1 MCKYSPLPCC
11 FVLLVTPTLAPFRSA
26 QAPAAWDNW
35 SLVFPRWG
43 HRAGMQVPVS
53 PPVAHARKRL
63 GLGLNGLHF
72 SSPELAGNC
81 TWADLAR
88 NGLKWSIRRQRG
100 VPFFKVQGSLVK
112 SPTSQAMLTWTWVSA
127 QRSVVP
133 AYIVHLPNDNE
144 LSTYFAVKYGAL
156 PLHAIKQKGCKM
168 CHSINF
174 KQNPSQMSPWNQ
186 SMGLLQIWR
195 N

>member
-1 MCKYSPLPCC
+1 M
-11 FVLLVTPTLAPFRSA
+11 
-26 QAPAAWDNW
+26 
-35 SLVFPRWG
+35 
-43 HRAGMQVPVS
+43 
-53 PPVAHARKRL
+53 KR
-63 GLGLNGLHF
+63 
-72 SSPELAGNC
+72 
-81 TWADLAR
+81 
-88 NGLKWSIRRQRG
+88 
-100 VPFFKVQGSLVK
+100 
-112 SPTSQAMLTWTWVSA
+112 PTSPAMLTWVYA
-127 QRSVVP
+127 QLSVVP

-156 PLHAIKQKGCKM
+156 PLHAIKQKGCEM